1 MIHTDQDMKLIAKHT
16 SYEDLMSVLAAE
28 ADKLEKAAWTMR
40 CLHTFPEADEND
52 KHDACQALYDALANI
67 STVSDIYHV
76 KNGYSL
82 SMLEGSTININYL
95 HEWAQRIKESKSH
108 D

>member
-1 MIHTDQDMKLIAKHT
+1 MIHIDEDMKLIAKHT

-28 ADKLEKAAWTMR
+28 AEKLEKAAWSMR
-40 CLHTFPEADEND
+40 CMCTLSEADDEE

-76 KNGYSL
+76 KNGYSP

-95 HEWAQRIKESKSH
+95 HEWAQRIKEKINNG
-108 D
+108 

>member
-1 MIHTDQDMKLIAKHT
+1 MINTEKDMKLIAKHT
-16 SYEDLMSVLAAE
+16 SYEELMSVLAAE
-28 ADKLEKAAWTMR
+28 AEKLEKAALNMR
-40 CLHTFPEADEND
+40 CFFTSGKADDDE
-52 KHDACQALYDALANI
+52 KHDACKTLYHVLANI

-82 SMLEGSTININYL
+82 SMLEGSTINIDYL
-95 HEWAQRIKESKSH
+95 HEWAQRIRESRKH